1 MLELALELLL
11 EGDVAELSVEDG
23 LVLPAVPLV
32 VPEADPAPIDA
43 FDSVKFP
50 LWPAKQPVTVTVFPD
65 VLE

>member
-1 MLELALELLL
+1 VLELALELLL

-32 VPEADPAPIDA
+32 VPDAPVDA